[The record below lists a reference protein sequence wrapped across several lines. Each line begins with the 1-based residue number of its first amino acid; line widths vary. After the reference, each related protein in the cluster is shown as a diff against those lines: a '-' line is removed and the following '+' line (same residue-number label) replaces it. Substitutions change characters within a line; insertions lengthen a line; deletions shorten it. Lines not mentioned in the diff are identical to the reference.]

1 MRVGITDTMETGRK
15 SGLYASWLHRLDPSV
30 EIVVLSYRD
39 RNAGQIKAVDALLL
53 TGGGDV
59 HPGYYGMPDA
69 LPRARG
75 VDEQRDEF
83 EFDLIER
90 ALDSDL
96 PILGICRGMQVMN
109 VFLGGSLIVDLP
121 SSDYENHSS
130 REGHDSEH
138 TVQIAAQSMLNAV
151 TGASELSVNSSH
163 HQAVSGL
170 GNGLMMSAMSPNGV
184 IEAAEWIL
192 KDRMPFLLLVQWHP
206 ERMKEFESPASK
218 NIVKHFFKE
227 IQYSK
232 NQKSPS
238 TSIIS

>member
-130 REGHDSEH
+130 REGQDSEH

-218 NIVKHFFKE
+218 NVVKHFFKE